1 MVQLGQWKVHVLLAY
16 LGLAWLRF
24 NLTRLTTKQLR
35 AERNT
40 WERCVIQ
47 GALMSKTCCVRVNT
61 THTKNVWICQC
72 VSVVGVSLSTFFP
85 IGTLQVYVQILKK
98 VNWYCHKFTVGFNY
112 GKVNLKYFPSTR
124 EDRLPLGHINPESEI
139 RFYTSQWSLVE
150 LVDRIKKRIYAGQG
164 ER

>member
-1 MVQLGQWKVHVLLAY
+1 MNLSVCECCWCFLINLLPH
-16 LGLAWLRF
+16 WDPPSLR
-24 NLTRLTTKQLR
+24 
-35 AERNT
+35 
-40 WERCVIQ
+40 
-47 GALMSKTCCVRVNT
+47 
-61 THTKNVWICQC
+61 
-72 VSVVGVSLSTFFP
+72 P
-85 IGTLQVYVQILKK
+85 ILKK

-112 GKVNLKYFPSTR
+112 GKVNHKYFPSTR